1 MNRVLAGL
9 AVGGLFLLPLAVF
22 ADHNEWHTHIV
33 NGAKAYDQ
41 GKYDE
46 ANKEFHLAL
55 KEADSFG
62 DKDPRRAISLNQLG
76 LVALEQEKY
85 KEAQDYFDNALAIRE
100 KALGKEHPDTAQT
113 LDNLAAVYD
122 AQGNSKDAEAAARR
136 SLQIKEKVLG
146 GNSPEL
152 ATTLDNLAGI
162 CETEGKCEYE

>member
-76 LVALEQEKY
+76 LVAL
-85 KEAQDYFDNALAIRE
+85 
-100 KALGKEHPDTAQT
+100 DTSVEYT
-113 LDNLAAVYD
+113 NSLAALRIE
-122 AQGNSKDAEAAARR
+122 STAAKNDE
-136 SLQIKEKVLG
+136 IG
-146 GNSPEL
+146 TNW
-152 ATTLDNLAGI
+152 
-162 CETEGKCEYE
+162 